1 MNCKSLIAVFL
12 LFLSSCPVMHG
23 QELFAINTTWSD
35 SFSEWSFVTAD
46 EEEGTLGL
54 RWLNGDDWTEWIFD
68 FDGYSGTLKMKWA
81 DDPNRWELRSGGAVV
96 NIRTKWKN
104 DFSEWR
110 ISDGSTQLSFRSRY
124 TNTIS
129 EWSLVEKRY
138 GKFSIQTEWENDP
151 RDWNIYDE
159 LDESVSIEVKLAMT
173 FIAVI
178 NSSPRG

>member
-1 MNCKSLIAVFL
+1 MKFKSIVAYFLFSFAVVANV
-12 LFLSSCPVMHG
+12 SA
-23 QELFAINTTWSD
+23 QELYAINTTWSD

-46 EEEGTLGL
+46 EEEGSLGL
-54 RWLNGDDWTEWIFD
+54 RWVNRDDWTEWIFD

-81 DDPNRWELRSGGAVV
+81 DDPNRWELRSGGVVV

-110 ISDGSTQLSFRSRY
+110 ISDGSSQLSFRSRY

-129 EWSLVEKRY
+129 EWSLTDKRY
-138 GKFSIQTEWENDP
+138 GRFSIQTEWENDP

-159 LDESVSIEVKLAMT
+159 LDETVSLEVKLAMA

-178 NSSPRG
+178 NSSPRN